1 MSRDRSPQA
10 KKARSLTRD
19 RRNAYGENDK
29 SSRTAI
35 RGHKRHV
42 HRVDRQALHQ
52 AIHREDV
59 TSEDA
64 TIVPARRGRWRKCP
78 DKPLGEL
85 LHARRVSRLER
96 EVAARMASDPH
107 YLDRLEA
114 AAILHGVDPVAA
126 RMTARWLRAGRTGG
140 RSSVAT
146 PITRESLATWLLL
159 VRRVR

>member
-1 MSRDRSPQA
+1 MARDRSPQA

-19 RRNAYGENDK
+19 RRNSYGENDK

-35 RGHKRHV
+35 RGRKRHV

-64 TIVPARRGRWRKCP
+64 TIVPTRRGRWRKVP
-78 DKPLGEL
+78 DTPLGEL
-85 LHARRVSRLER
+85 LHGRRVHRLER
-96 EVAARMASDPH
+96 EIAARMASDPD
-107 YLDRLEA
+107 YFDRLEA
-114 AAILHGVDPVAA
+114 AAIHHGVEAVAA
-126 RMTARWLRAGRTGG
+126 RMIVRWLRAGRTSG
-140 RSSVAT
+140 RHV
-146 PITRESLATWLLL
+146 PIPISRADLATWQLL